1 MIANATEALLS
12 EGSVPNKRPR
22 QDEPERFYDLMSA
35 PNPQFQFQDADTPV
49 RGKKK
54 GTKRTD
60 KRVDLTLLVRLM
72 DETSGIMDN
81 VLSVRQVLKNN
92 KVDITWIDLYAWSPS
107 VCREFKRCL
116 IRIPKKRNGK
126 AAQHNTAMPQ
136 F

>member
-12 EGSVPNKRPR
+12 KGSVPNKRPS
-22 QDEPERFYDLMSA
+22 QDEPERFYDLMST

-72 DETSGIMDN
+72 DETSGIIDN

-92 KVDITWIDLYAWSPS
+92 KVDIT
-107 VCREFKRCL
+107 
-116 IRIPKKRNGK
+116 
-126 AAQHNTAMPQ
+126 
-136 F
+136 